1 MIVSIN
7 NSQTIGITP
16 MYEGK
21 TISVAIDSSK
31 RNTAIT
37 IGDEWCEPLDVVE
50 FDGKLDG
57 TSETD
62 VLQLAKS
69 QRNVLRILLQ
79 GAVVKYVGIENIIT
93 VDKSSNKQ
101 AGISQHMS
109 RFKITAIFMSLISF
123 FQDNFDVTPT
133 LINNKSWKS
142 AVLPEEFTR
151 ANVYK
156 GSLQYYKS
164 IGSKYGSYTDDA
176 TDSLCILRYMKS
188 IFNVKRVISIDVPEI
203 CTSTY
208 DYYLS
213 KVTSKV
219 SDKCTE
225 FVYNLNWDVV
235 TNVEAVVGK
244 LAVGGVGYSR
254 LPIELIDTETI
265 FKHASGTFD
274 LETKEVFLVVIRR

>member
-7 NSQTIGITP
+7 NSQTIGISP
-16 MYEGK
+16 MYGGK
-21 TISVAIDSSK
+21 KISVAIDSSK

-37 IGDEWCEPLDVVE
+37 IGDEWCDPIDVIE
-50 FDGKLDG
+50 FDGKADG
-57 TSETD
+57 TSELD

-69 QRNVLRILLQ
+69 QRNVLKTLLQ
-79 GAVVKYVGIENIIT
+79 GATVKYVGIENIIT
-93 VDKSSNKQ
+93 VDKGSKQ

-164 IGSKYGSYTDDA
+164 IGSKYGNYTDDA

-188 IFNVKRVISIDVPEI
+188 IFNVRKVLSAEAPEI
-203 CTSTY
+203 CAYAY
-208 DYYLS
+208 DYYITRV
-213 KVTSKV
+213 KDRV
-219 SDKCTE
+219 SDKCVE
-225 FVYNLNWDVV
+225 FLYNYSWDII

-244 LAVGGVGYSR
+244 LLAGGVGYAR
-254 LPIELIDTETI
+254 VPIDVFDTEVI
-265 FKHASGTFD
+265 FKHATGEFD
-274 LETKEVFLVVIRR
+274 LVTREVFLVVRRR